1 MHETWWI
8 LGSWSNFYV
17 VIGSSA
23 AALTGLMFVVLTLV
37 AGVRSAPTHT
47 GLAAFTTPNVVH
59 FCTAL
64 FLSALLVMPWRS
76 LAPLVVLVGLTS
88 VYGIVY
94 VGRVILLTRRL
105 ESYHPDTEDWCWYAI
120 LPLIAYLAVG
130 AAAIFLMVVPR
141 TALFVLAG
149 ATLLLIFI
157 GIRNAWDVVTWI
169 TVRDSRDDE
178 TPSTARNEERT
189 AAERSQPNPEY

>member
-1 MHETWWI
+1 MHESTWWI

-37 AGVRSAPTHT
+37 AGVRSPTTHT

-59 FCTAL
+59 FCAAL

-76 LAPLVVLVGLTS
+76 LAPVAVLAGITS

-94 VGRVILLTRRL
+94 VGRVILLTWRI
-105 ESYHPDTEDWCWYAI
+105 ESYDPDTEDWCWYAI

-178 TPSTARNEERT
+178 SPNTVGTEERT
-189 AAERSQPNPEY
+189 ASDPSPPNPE